1 MSSPERRRRW
11 SEGRQLRRAMFFS
24 RLSKK
29 SAFWSRKFGAF
40 RVILRPRERKS
51 VRMNLFNTSLKAA
64 VLGCC
69 AFLFGLQSWGQY
81 DLTIEQSAPA
91 AAPGMTYRFYVE
103 ANDASDKI
111 SAVFG
116 NDESPL
122 VISCP
127 DGIFNS
133 PMNASWNAS
142 GVNPAFF
149 AFFADLQDDSYA
161 TIGLEGP
168 AGPGAEDPSL
178 VQDATLNPTVS
189 GFFTTPGSTELN
201 VNTLTGGSWYVL
213 NTAANALPDATVVG
227 WWLKSHP
234 PALLQVCS
242 TIKSSRLAKVPTR
255 FKRPWNSW
263 TAKLLCLVMA
273 SWTSAVFA
281 TVLASQRALA
291 TATAQCLLVVTIV
304 TEFASSM
311 KTTTAFAIVKTN
323 AFQALL

>member
-1 MSSPERRRRW
+1 
-11 SEGRQLRRAMFFS
+11 
-24 RLSKK
+24 
-29 SAFWSRKFGAF
+29 
-40 RVILRPRERKS
+40 
-51 VRMNLFNTSLKAA
+51 MNLFNTSLKAA

-81 DLTIEQSAPA
+81 DLTIEQSTPA

-213 NTAANALPDATVVG
+213 NTAANALPDADG
-227 WWLKSHP
+227 RWLVAQITS
-234 PALLQVCS
+234 
-242 TIKSSRLAKVPTR
+242 
-255 FKRPWNSW
+255 
-263 TAKLLCLVMA
+263 
-273 SWTSAVFA
+273 TSAPSGVLNYQVFPLGEGA
-281 TVLASQRALA
+281 NQVQKSMEFVDGE
-291 TATAQCLLVVTIV
+291 VVV
-304 TEFASSM
+304 PCDG
-311 KTTTAFAIVKTN
+311 
-323 AFQALL
+323 